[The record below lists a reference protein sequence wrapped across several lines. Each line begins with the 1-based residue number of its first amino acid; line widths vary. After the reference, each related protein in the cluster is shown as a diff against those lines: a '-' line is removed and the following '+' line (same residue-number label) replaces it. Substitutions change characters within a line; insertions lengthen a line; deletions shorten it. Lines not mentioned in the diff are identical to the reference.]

1 MNGQFWKTRKP
12 NKMKTLMF
20 SCLNHKKDTRNKNA
34 KQERGKKMKQKE
46 RKNNEKQEIT
56 KITNFIVLQ
65 EDTELNE
72 YDQNIADTE
81 NLEDYEF

>member
-1 MNGQFWKTRKP
+1 
-12 NKMKTLMF
+12 MK
-20 SCLNHKKDTRNKNA
+20 
-34 KQERGKKMKQKE
+34 KE

-65 EDTELNE
+65 EDTEMSE

>member
-1 MNGQFWKTRKP
+1 MTFKVNYATIFLRLRDTETKTQNSKG
-12 NKMKTLMF
+12 
-20 SCLNHKKDTRNKNA
+20 
-34 KQERGKKMKQKE
+34 EKKMKKE

-65 EDTELNE
+65 EDTEMSE
-72 YDQNIADTE
+72 YEQDICDSE